1 MIVGFSMLIALLIS
15 IIVGLLVRNRQLRR
29 KVDATKKVALTPST
43 PSAEEVFQMR
53 LEAAMEK
60 NMDNKNLTVE
70 QLVEEMGM
78 GRTVFFTRLKSS
90 LGISPVEYIRESRVR
105 RAAELLKDPKYSIT
119 EVSSMVGMNDS
130 RYFAKCFKHTY
141 GMTPTEWRKA

>member
-1 MIVGFSMLIALLIS
+1 MLIALLIS

-29 KVDATKKVALTPST
+29 KVDATKKVAPTPST

-90 LGISPVEYIRESRVR
+90 LGISPVEYIRETRIR
-105 RAAELLKDPKYSIT
+105 RAAQLLKEPGLTIS

-130 RYFAKCFKHTY
+130 RYFSKCFKHTY
-141 GMTPTEWRKA
+141 GVTPTEWKRG

>member
-1 MIVGFSMLIALLIS
+1 MLIALLIS

-29 KVDATKKVALTPST
+29 KVDATKKVAPTPST

>member
-1 MIVGFSMLIALLIS
+1 MTVGFSMLIALLIS

-29 KVDATKKVALTPST
+29 KVDATKKVAPTPST

>member
-29 KVDATKKVALTPST
+29 KVDATKKVAPTPST

-90 LGISPVEYIRESRVR
+90 LGISPVEYIRESRIR

>member
-29 KVDATKKVALTPST
+29 KVDATKKVAPTPST
-43 PSAEEVFQMR
+43 PSAEEIFQMR

>member
-1 MIVGFSMLIALLIS
+1 MLIALLIS

-29 KVDATKKVALTPST
+29 KVDATKKVAPTPST

-90 LGISPVEYIRESRVR
+90 LGISPVEYIRETRIR
-105 RAAELLKDPKYSIT
+105 RAAQLLKEPGPTIS

-130 RYFAKCFKHTY
+130 RYFSKCFKHTY
-141 GMTPTEWRKA
+141 GVTPTEWKRG

>member
-29 KVDATKKVALTPST
+29 KVDATKKVAPTPSP

>member
-1 MIVGFSMLIALLIS
+1 
-15 IIVGLLVRNRQLRR
+15 
-29 KVDATKKVALTPST
+29 
-43 PSAEEVFQMR
+43 MR